1 MVAYR
6 FIRIGGEKPIDEG
19 FNSEFQIRACFEPCS
34 DAVKIRLN
42 LFLRSKDKEIAFNF
56 GDSTVVIKREDD

>member
-1 MVAYR
+1 MTTYR

-19 FNSEFQIRACFEPCS
+19 FNTEFQIRACFEPCS

-42 LFLRSKDKEIAFNF
+42 LFLRSKDKEITFDF
-56 GDSTVVIKREDD
+56 GSSKVIVRREDG